1 MTKVLTDPT
10 YYTAI
15 ANAIRGKNGG
25 TTTYK
30 PSDMADAITA
40 LTASST
46 AGHTITLKQTEH
58 QSIAANVSSL
68 AKSLYSS
75 DKADVV
81 FDPDILDVRLYV
93 DGLAGYWPGN
103 LVINGEE
110 QAGIAA
116 TVVLDKDYVVSATE
130 AIQKADSYAIASD
143 STLQV
148 FTGAA
153 IGRDNYTNYTLSQ
166 DSGTCKATLS
176 EADAAIMRSLAYT
189 VVLSSSGIG
198 SPIEVTFEGA
208 TISFAAPASGEVV
221 LFATSE
227 EEGMRI
233 KKSLFIADFGA

>member
-93 DGLAGYWPGN
+93 DGTA
-103 LVINGEE
+103 
-110 QAGIAA
+110 
-116 TVVLDKDYVVSATE
+116 
-130 AIQKADSYAIASD
+130 
-143 STLQV
+143 
-148 FTGAA
+148 
-153 IGRDNYTNYTLSQ
+153 
-166 DSGTCKATLS
+166 
-176 EADAAIMRSLAYT
+176 
-189 VVLSSSGIG
+189 
-198 SPIEVTFEGA
+198 
-208 TISFAAPASGEVV
+208 
-221 LFATSE
+221 
-227 EEGMRI
+227 
-233 KKSLFIADFGA
+233 